1 MAEGGRSEKSLL
13 GKFANNQRKYGS
25 TTNSTRRNET
35 YIQHKLVEGDT
46 LQGLALK
53 YGVTMEDIKRCNKM
67 WTNDSLYLRETLL
80 IPIPTNPFEQG
91 TFVNSNG
98 VSTSMPSTSKSTT
111 DSHSPRDGQTSPKS
125 TRSKSPKGA
134 EKDSEKPKVPEV
146 SPNDFL
152 SKFDTNLASIRTNVT
167 NMEKNATFLN
177 DDKDNPLNLL
187 PHRKNTKYLRPH
199 RPSLDSVHSDDQS
212 SSPELVIKSK
222 VRSRQIRTSTNR
234 FETTEEQM
242 FEL

>member
-167 NMEKNATFLN
+167 NMEKNAT
-177 DDKDNPLNLL
+177 
-187 PHRKNTKYLRPH
+187 
-199 RPSLDSVHSDDQS
+199 
-212 SSPELVIKSK
+212 
-222 VRSRQIRTSTNR
+222 STTN
-234 FETTEEQM
+234 EYEQM
-242 FEL
+242 CDRTRNLPSIVNHGALRSNFPIPSQTLRYRSATAPPFQTTYL